1 MKRKSLAK
9 LQLSK
14 ETLSRLEDKDVS
26 RAAGGTVADT
36 ACLACPTN
44 HTRVCSICCP

>member
-1 MKRKSLAK
+1 MKRKSSAK

-14 ETLSRLEDKDVS
+14 ETLSRLDDKEVA
-26 RAAGGTVADT
+26 RAVGASIAATD
-36 ACLACPTN
+36 CLACPTN